1 MNAELRVLSPQVSSC
16 NVKFVRQCQM
26 IEQGVWAVVDVS
38 LDANGISELGAWNT
52 GLPGA
57 CRVLPSGCL
66 IKDMGNGYCKVTR
79 NLY

>member
-16 NVKFVRQCQM
+16 NVKFVRKCQM